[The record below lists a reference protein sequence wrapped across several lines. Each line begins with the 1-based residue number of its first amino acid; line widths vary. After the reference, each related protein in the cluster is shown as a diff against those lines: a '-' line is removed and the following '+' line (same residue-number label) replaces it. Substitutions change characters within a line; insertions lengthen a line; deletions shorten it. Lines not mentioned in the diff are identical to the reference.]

1 MGCLLV
7 FIIWL
12 GIMIVDFLLTAGIVW
27 LVCFAFGLVFS
38 WKMVLG
44 IWAIIA
50 ILHSIFSKNIHVN
63 KD

>member
-1 MGCLLV
+1 MGCLT
-7 FIIWL
+7 IIL
-12 GIMIVDFLLTAGIVW
+12 IMIGVWILDFLLTAGAVW

-38 WKMVLG
+38 WKIVLG

-50 ILHSIFSKNIHVN
+50 VLHSIFGKNIHVK